1 MSDQPEAPQG
11 TDAAPVSPGSSPAY
25 QTRHFQPPTGR
36 MTWGHRLLLSLGS
49 SLVPLIRPLLLSTL
63 RIRVLHPGVR
73 REHIDSG
80 RGFVGAVWHQYFLL
94 AIELVAGRKVL
105 FMSSRSRDG
114 DLAARLLRRM
124 GHGVVRGS
132 SSAGGSSAL
141 RELTRFLEKGF
152 GAVMVPDGPRGPA
165 RVAKPGCVMA
175 ARDAG
180 VPLIPFGCALSPVK
194 RLRNW
199 DRSAIPLPFS
209 TVVLGYG
216 DPIVVPRD
224 SSREDCEAIRARLD
238 REMAEIERAC
248 ERAL

>member
-1 MSDQPEAPQG
+1 MPDQPEALRQE
-11 TDAAPVSPGSSPAY
+11 DAALSGASPAHATHLY
-25 QTRHFQPPTGR
+25 QPPTGR
-36 MTWGHRLLLSLGS
+36 MTWGHRLLLGLGS
-49 SLVPLIRPLLLSTL
+49 SLVPLVRPLLLSTL
-63 RIRVLHPGVR
+63 RIKVLRPEVR

-141 RELTRFLEKGF
+141 RELTRFLAAGF

-180 VPLIPFGCALSPVK
+180 VPLIPFGCALRPVK
-194 RLRNW
+194 KLRKNW

-209 TVVLGYG
+209 KVVLGYG

-224 SSREDCEAIRARLD
+224 ASREDCEAIRARLD
-238 REMAEIERAC
+238 REMAAIEKAC
-248 ERAL
+248 EAAL